1 MVEKKEKSLL
11 FHLSRNPALSLSL
24 SPRIEKMNGLA
35 AIPNYDNCNN
45 DPIVS
50 ARLIA
55 KATKAKKCNAGL
67 ISRLVIGIGH
77 LTSNW

>member
-1 MVEKKEKSLL
+1 MVEKKKKAFSSTSLETQ
-11 FHLSRNPALSLSL
+11 LSLSL

-35 AIPNYDNCNN
+35 AIPNYDNCNK

>member
-1 MVEKKEKSLL
+1 MVEKKKKAFSSTSLETQ
-11 FHLSRNPALSLSL
+11 LSLSL

-35 AIPNYDNCNN
+35 AIPNYDNNN

-50 ARLIA
+50 VRLIA

>member
-1 MVEKKEKSLL
+1 MVEKKKKAFSSTSLETQ
-11 FHLSRNPALSLSL
+11 LSLSL

-50 ARLIA
+50 VRLIA